1 MSIGNKNKS
10 DLNILCQKSH
20 ILTASYT
27 SAVVEGNF
35 VSTVSVKGHE
45 YRSTSGYPTKK
56 EAENDAAGVALIDIL
71 RRDYSGRSFDEVIS
85 LLELKFPSKN
95 KKKAKQGVGLSESP
109 SQQERT
115 TAEVIPPPYAQQ
127 TAMVHQHPQSMTVA
141 SQAGMANFRPHPQG
155 VATTVPSYASVSGIP
170 TTIHS
175 QVLSSVRPHQQQMVG
190 GANVVTAT
198 HSQGPMAYSKGVLP
212 QQVQTSVNPISAS
225 SAHYYHKGGASL
237 PTQQQPHPHSAY
249 APPTQAHPGQQPHP
263 HPAYAPPTQAHPG
276 QQSIYAPPTGTY
288 QQMSGGQVQPGIPPP
303 THGYVYPSPQRGVY
317 MPGPSTPG
325 AARMTPPP
333 GIKVAARFTTPT
345 HSPPPPP
352 VQPPPGFSPQLPITN
367 TQISPNKP
375 LNAIPVSANRQGLPA
390 GSTNQLPS
398 INQQTEVTRPGLN
411 HTKALEVLCERL
423 KLSTPFYK
431 VKESGKAQYTAEVWI
446 GGRSYGSRWISDDFE
461 RAKTVAAMEALSRM
475 ALTMGTQSNSSTG
488 IGGVYSETFLADKC
502 SDGGEGGGLLYT
514 VYNTLYMWGTHSTCT
529 YTYMYIHTMYM
540 YMYKCTQYMC
550 MYIHTMYMY
559 IVCILQ
565 NFVLQDH
572 TTCKMYNVHVVTMDS
587 PITNSKLC
595 SK

>member
-71 RRDYSGRSFDEVIS
+71 RRDYSGRSFDKVIS

-95 KKKAKQGVGLSESP
+95 KKKAKQGVGLSES
-109 SQQERT
+109 SIQQET
-115 TAEVIPPPYAQQ
+115 ATAEVIPPTYAQQ
-127 TAMVHQHPQSMTVA
+127 TAMVHQHPQSMVVA
-141 SQAGMANFRPHPQG
+141 SQAGMAHYQPHPQG

-175 QVLSSVRPHQQQMVG
+175 QVLGSVPHQQQMVG

-198 HSQGPMAYSKGVLP
+198 HGQGPMAYSKGVLP

-237 PTQQQPHPHSAY
+237 PTHQQPHPHSAY
-249 APPTQAHPGQQPHP
+249 APPTQTHPGQQPHP
-263 HPAYAPPTQAHPG
+263 HPAYAPLTQAHPG

-288 QQMSGGQVQPGIPPP
+288 QQMSGGQVQVQPGIPPP
-303 THGYVYPSPQRGVY
+303 THGYVYPPPQRGVY

-345 HSPPPPP
+345 HSPPPP
-352 VQPPPGFSPQLPITN
+352 VQPPPGFSPQQQPIRN

-431 VKESGKAQYTAEVWI
+431 VKESGKAQYSAEVWI

-514 VYNTLYMWGTHSTCT
+514 VYDTLYMWGPHSTCT
-529 YTYMYIHTMYM
+529 CIYTQCTCTCACIYIQYTL
-540 YMYKCTQYMC
+540 CTC
-550 MYIHTMYMY
+550 T
-559 IVCILQ
+559 
-565 NFVLQDH
+565 
-572 TTCKMYNVHVVTMDS
+572 
-587 PITNSKLC
+587 
-595 SK
+595 